1 MKKKLKHRLTGGKR
15 KPGETAANPDGE
27 RTDSMSSLP
36 QPEPHAVAGKSYG
49 REGDRANVAGE
60 RDFVTDPPPQ
70 PAEPES
76 VSAREGD
83 NGQGGEVADVDGGEA
98 SQRHSHPHPDVE
110 VGVESGCSR
119 GPEGVH
125 PSPSTPSISH
135 GGKLDG
141 MWTWSFLLLSLTI
154 PSDNI
159 DAPAIPDH
167 GPDVVRPDESLEPGA
182 AADEKEPSCKSA
194 ASATAELLRG
204 VRDSTSA
211 FGPLRSIAG
220 SLCLILD
227 NYEVWP
233 RRTSGP
239 QCLRPFQRTEVNE
252 YAIESL
258 APRVKTLS
266 EDLSIPIPPGD
277 ADERERANELE
288 R

>member
-1 MKKKLKHRLTGGKR
+1 MDDIRGPFSRMKKKLKHRLTGGKR
-15 KPGETAANPDGE
+15 KPGGTVANPDWE

-36 QPEPHAVAGKSYG
+36 QPEPHVVAGKSYG
-49 REGDRANVAGE
+49 REGDRANAAGE
-60 RDFVTDPPPQ
+60 REFSTDRLQ

-83 NGQGGEVADVDGGEA
+83 NGQGGEVADVDGGET
-98 SQRHSHPHPDVE
+98 SQRHSHLHPDLE
-110 VGVESGCSR
+110 VGVESGRGR

-141 MWTWSFLLLSLTI
+141 TWTWPFWSLSLTI

-167 GPDVVRPDESLEPGA
+167 GQDVVRPDESLEPGA
-182 AADEKEPSCKSA
+182 AANEKKPSCKSA
-194 ASATAELLRG
+194 ASATAELFRG

-211 FGPLRSIAG
+211 FGPLRSIAR

-233 RRTSGP
+233 PRTSGP
-239 QCLRPFQRTEVNE
+239 QCLRPF
-252 YAIESL
+252 
-258 APRVKTLS
+258 
-266 EDLSIPIPPGD
+266 
-277 ADERERANELE
+277 
-288 R
+288 